1 MDERLEKALDISN
14 YMFTLNNQK
23 RLLKEQYQENLV
35 YYHNGGQFTVTQQ
48 LISFCQ
54 NLLSMGQ
61 IDIILIDDNDIPI
74 EITDLEKYSSELLNK
89 YFSASNKYLTE
100 YNKLKSNRSVESI
113 MNLWVKALYFLPAT
127 MEWLTM

>member
-1 MDERLEKALDISN
+1 
-14 YMFTLNNQK
+14 
-23 RLLKEQYQENLV
+23 
-35 YYHNGGQFTVTQQ
+35 
-48 LISFCQ
+48 
-54 NLLSMGQ
+54 MGQ

-113 MNLWVKALYFLPAT
+113 MNL
-127 MEWLTM
+127 